1 MERAFSCPKT
11 QECWRE
17 QEWLSRMAA
26 ESTYSATLGGSLL
39 SFLLL
44 SWLTFRL
51 LDRQGSILKSH
62 CSNGDIRRFWPKD
75 IPQEAVQSFRDHIVG
90 LWFQHCQSLA
100 RPLPTGY
107 FMNAKISVLSFST

>member
-17 QEWLSRMAA
+17 QEWLSKGAA

-51 LDRQGSILKSH
+51 LDRQGSIFKATLSQWGCK
-62 CSNGDIRRFWPKD
+62 
-75 IPQEAVQSFRDHIVG
+75 AV
-90 LWFQHCQSLA
+90 LA
-100 RPLPTGY
+100 KGHSSGSSAE
-107 FMNAKISVLSFST
+107 F